1 MRTKNMKHIVKEKNE
16 KNKKSL
22 KDTGTIKNN
31 NMEKNTAQQNQIIRQ
46 SQVKLVV
53 DYFTLIEKKPNLSDV
68 IKISSMMEKYIQNG
82 YTKELGESFLR
93 IDEHIKTI

>member
-1 MRTKNMKHIVKEKNE
+1 MKEKNE

>member
-1 MRTKNMKHIVKEKNE
+1 
-16 KNKKSL
+16 
-22 KDTGTIKNN
+22 
-31 NMEKNTAQQNQIIRQ
+31 MEKNTAQQNQIIRQ

-82 YTKELGESFLR
+82 YTKELGESFLK
-93 IDEHIKTI
+93 IDEHINTIK

>member
-1 MRTKNMKHIVKEKNE
+1 
-16 KNKKSL
+16 
-22 KDTGTIKNN
+22 
-31 NMEKNTAQQNQIIRQ
+31 MEKNTAQQNQIIRQ

>member
-1 MRTKNMKHIVKEKNE
+1 
-16 KNKKSL
+16 
-22 KDTGTIKNN
+22 
-31 NMEKNTAQQNQIIRQ
+31 MEKNTTQGNQIIRQ

-93 IDEHIKTI
+93 IDEHISTLK

>member
-1 MRTKNMKHIVKEKNE
+1 
-16 KNKKSL
+16 
-22 KDTGTIKNN
+22 
-31 NMEKNTAQQNQIIRQ
+31 MEKNTSQQNQIIRQ

-82 YTKELGESFLR
+82 YTKELGESFLK
-93 IDEHIKTI
+93 IDEHINTIK